1 MARPRKP
8 TSLKV
13 VAGTDR
19 PDRQAPAAAELPIV
33 DALPEPP
40 LWMSNS
46 HAQLEYQRLGPILIA
61 NGLLSEA
68 GLMTFVHY
76 CNLHGQLARLW
87 AASME
92 PTGHLLSQYRGL
104 ANDFGLTP
112 VAQGKVKPSGE
123 TQKPASKFGGIGQR
137 PPAKR

>member
-1 MARPRKP
+1 MPRPRKP
-8 TSLKV
+8 TPLKV

-19 PDRQAPAAAELPIV
+19 PDRADPAGVDLPSI
-33 DALPEPP
+33 DSLPPP
-40 LWMSNS
+40 PDWLVNA
-46 HAQLEYQRLGPILIA
+46 HAGTEYQRLGPLLVN
-61 NGLLSEA
+61 NGLLTEA

-76 CNLHGQLARLW
+76 CNIHGQLVRLW
-87 AASME
+87 AAGME

-123 TQKPASKFGGIGQR
+123 KPKANAFAGVGKKPG
-137 PPAKR
+137 A